1 MLTKRMVC
9 ALACAL
15 MSIMAEATD
24 AAYREAAPARRER
37 DSKFII
43 SIGDEAPTFQFVS
56 NDGDTIDSDLLR
68 GQVVVLLF
76 AASWC
81 PFSQAQLIDMQ
92 DAIWDKYEMKQDFA
106 MIIVCED
113 SEEDHAIF
121 LKQREENE
129 IRIPFAFDANE
140 TVYRLFAT
148 PNGSVTRTVV
158 ITPDWRIAELQDKH
172 TRQGMRKIRRCVRR
186 LLSGIA
192 Q

>member
-1 MLTKRMVC
+1 MLTKRMVY

-15 MSIMAEATD
+15 VSIVAGATN
-24 AAYREAAPARRER
+24 AICREAVPVRRER
-37 DSKFII
+37 DSRFII
-43 SIGDEAPTFQFVS
+43 SVGDEAPAFQFVD
-56 NDGDTIDSDLLR
+56 NDGDTIDSDILR

-81 PFSQAQLIDMQ
+81 PFSQAQLIDLQ
-92 DAIWDKYEMKQDFA
+92 DAIWDKYKMKQDFA

-113 SEEDHAIF
+113 SEEDRAIF
-121 LKQREENE
+121 LKQREENG
-129 IRIPFAFDANE
+129 IIIPFAFDSNE
-140 TVYRLFAT
+140 TVYRMFAT

-172 TRQGMRKIRRCVRR
+172 TRKSMRNVRRCVRR
-186 LLSGIA
+186 LLSGMA

>member
-1 MLTKRMVC
+1 MLTKRMVY

-15 MSIMAEATD
+15 VPIVAGATD
-24 AAYREAAPARRER
+24 AICREAAPVRRER
-37 DSKFII
+37 DSRFII
-43 SIGDEAPTFQFVS
+43 SVGDEAPAFQFVD
-56 NDGDTIDSDLLR
+56 NDGDTIDSDILR

-81 PFSQAQLIDMQ
+81 PFSQAQLIDLQ
-92 DAIWDKYEMKQDFA
+92 DAIWDKYKMNQDFA

-113 SEEDHAIF
+113 SEEDRAIF
-121 LKQREENE
+121 LKQREENG
-129 IRIPFAFDANE
+129 IRIPFAFDSNE
-140 TVYRLFAT
+140 TVYRMFAT

-172 TRQGMRKIRRCVRR
+172 TRKSMRNVRRCVRR
-186 LLSGIA
+186 QLSGMA